1 MSEKNGSTPP
11 KANVDQLR
19 AEIKQ
24 TRADLGET
32 VQALA
37 AKADVKARAKDQ
49 VEQTKQKV
57 RAQAVE
63 TTEKVR
69 EAALSATDRVRNA
82 AAHASAAARG
92 TAEQATGKVNESGAL
107 DRAQDVREQVRRNPI
122 PYAAVLAAA
131 AAVVGVILVLRG
143 RRR

>member
-1 MSEKNGSTPP
+1 VSEKNGSSGGKPDVE
-11 KANVDQLR
+11 ALR
-19 AEIKQ
+19 AEIKR

-37 AKADVKARAKDQ
+37 AKADVKARAKEQ

-57 RAQAVE
+57 RAQAAE

-69 EAALSATDRVRNA
+69 DAALSATDRVRNA
-82 AAHASAAARG
+82 AAHARG
-92 TAEQATGKVNESGAL
+92 TAELATDRVNGSDAVE
-107 DRAQDVREQVRRNPI
+107 RAYDVREQVRRNPI
-122 PYAAVLAAA
+122 TYAAVLAAA